1 MAEKSG
7 PGKLIAWFCISVAKW
22 NYTKAA
28 TFSMQNCQLFPN
40 QIFLGMVPGGG
51 AIAFLHFYLLATLS
65 EGERLLSENF
75 CIYTL
80 KTIF

>member
-28 TFSMQNCQLFPN
+28 TFNVQNCQLLPN
-40 QIFLGMVPGGG
+40 QFFFGMVPGG
-51 AIAFLHFYLLATLS
+51 L
-65 EGERLLSENF
+65 
-75 CIYTL
+75 
-80 KTIF
+80 